1 MSVID
6 DLSAVI
12 DDVLKGEGDAFLKIV
27 RAHGLSL
34 RAFIAS
40 QVHARDDIDGLAQ
53 EVFLV
58 AYRNLRDFKKGEDFG
73 AWLRGIARN
82 KIYHHLRNSS
92 RRNMAVGRFREKIS
106 RLVEDRLEQ
115 AISGQRSEAIEALL
129 HCVGRLPERMRRVVR
144 SGLDGD
150 GPAEIAQAL
159 GTTVGAVYSLHYRA
173 NQLLRDCVS
182 KELD

>member
-6 DLSAVI
+6 DLNTVI
-12 DDVLKGEGDAFLKIV
+12 DEVLRGEGDAFLKIV
-27 RAHGLSL
+27 RVHGLSL
-34 RAFIAS
+34 RAFLAS
-40 QVHARDDIDGLAQ
+40 QVHARDDIDDLAQ
-53 EVFLV
+53 EVFIV
-58 AYRNLRDFKKGEDFG
+58 AYRNLRDFKRGEDFG

-82 KIYHHLRNSS
+82 KVYHHLRNTS
-92 RRNMAVGRFREKIS
+92 RRNLAVGRFREEVI

-115 AISGQRSEAIEALL
+115 AVSAHQPGTIEVLL
-129 HCVGRLPERMRRVVR
+129 HCVGLLPERMRRVVR

-150 GPAEIAQAL
+150 DPAEVAGEL

-182 KELD
+182 KELA